1 MKTSDFK
8 RLFFQYYT
16 FGFNFRRY
24 LFCRIIVAPFKGR
37 NSPTGRINVV
47 GPTKSTNIYPKTEAL
62 PPYWR
67 LKLLNRKT
75 FCFQEEKR
83 CGARGGGENCT
94 HASWKPLWWNFHLS
108 FYMAGIRRRVCV
120 LNYGRPCTWC
130 TRLVEN
136 NVRGADCVLW
146 SLLLFFNIYFS
157 RSITLYFQIK
167 SGVFH
172 FAENVIRKFIGKRFF
187 RVYYARRVCS
197 RFNNVPIV
205 IFEEIYVLNWKIY
218 VFVGVLCVCVFGVSS
233 SANLFWNIH
242 ISHAIKAI
250 WFAWLTRDP
259 YISTSVRF
267 SHVLCVCE
275 KNCFS

>member
-1 MKTSDFK
+1 M
-8 RLFFQYYT
+8 R
-16 FGFNFRRY
+16 G
-24 LFCRIIVAPFKGR
+24 
-37 NSPTGRINVV
+37 
-47 GPTKSTNIYPKTEAL
+47 E
-62 PPYWR
+62 
-67 LKLLNRKT
+67 
-75 FCFQEEKR
+75 
-83 CGARGGGENCT
+83 GGGENCT

-218 VFVGVLCVCVFGVSS
+218 VFVGVVCVCVFLG
-233 SANLFWNIH
+233 SAHRRIYFEIYTYHTRSKQYDLRDSHVILIFQHLYDSHMFFVCARKIVFLNINIH
-242 ISHAIKAI
+242 VFYGCWENSYALLSNKIFLRIY
-250 WFAWLTRDP
+250 FMP
-259 YISTSVRF
+259 
-267 SHVLCVCE
+267 E
-275 KNCFS
+275 